1 MKIGIFVNNSKSIF
15 VNGCLQQGY
24 FLMKCFRK
32 KGYNCSFITVDNTFS
47 KFELINEDV
56 HNIKSTK
63 DLDQYNALI
72 FSSGSVNDSS
82 YLSYCKMKGISVTSL
97 CVGNYYIINQEE
109 LVFDVHKDNN
119 VLSRMYSMYIDE
131 SWLMPMY
138 THNHNYMK
146 FISDRPVHI
155 SPYVWDSTFID
166 LYIKNNSLNIDYQP
180 TEKKLDILIMEPNLS
195 IHKTCLVPLLIA
207 EEFYRNYPNKLGKV
221 YLFCKPNTSRFNEL
235 NYLKIIKLEK
245 VEYYDRVISMSL
257 FDNLTKLGKKFA
269 VLSSNIR
276 NGLNFLHLEC
286 FKLNIPIVHNCKPF
300 IESGFYY
307 EESDILDDYP
317 KAVEHLNN
325 IYEGNYTQNTESI
338 LDKYNPDNSVNIE
351 NYNKLITNLS
361 KNNYDL
367 LGKLKDN
374 LTNISKIN
382 SSYSNDLA
390 IVFIDNNTGLDIINL
405 NIQNVINKLKID
417 KKYYL
422 LTSKNYTNLDSSINI
437 INVNDINNCYL
448 DIYRNINHNN
458 VIVINSNVLVEFD
471 ISKVFLSSELV
482 GIEIIENKELHSND
496 YQYYTSF
503 LKIIKKVFKN
513 DNNVK
518 LFNPDFCY
526 FKNSPNISSLLIN
539 IPHLK
544 YFDNTL
550 VFNIINNLFYTK
562 ISNIDNKKI
571 LINSN
576 DGYCGYIYKN
586 TDDTKL
592 ITKYTN
598 ISAKN
603 KCISESEKLYLCSN
617 V

>member
-32 KGYNCSFITVDNTFS
+32 KGYICSFITVDNTFS

-56 HNIKSTK
+56 HNIKSTA
-63 DLDQYNALI
+63 DLDEYNALI

-82 YLSYCKMKGISVTSL
+82 YLAYCKIKGISITSL

-109 LVFDVHKDNN
+109 LVLDAHKDNN
-119 VLSRMYSMYIDE
+119 VLSRMHSMYIDE

-146 FISDRPVHI
+146 FISDRPVYI

-166 LYIKNNSLNIDYQP
+166 LYIKNNNLTIDYKP

-235 NYLKIIKLEK
+235 NYLKIVKFEK
-245 VEYYDRVISMSL
+245 IEYYDRVISMSL
-257 FDNLTKLGKKFA
+257 FDNLTKLGKKFV

-286 FKLNIPIVHNCKPF
+286 FKLGIPIVHNCKPF
-300 IESGFYY
+300 QQSGFYY
-307 EESDILDDYP
+307 EESDVLDDYP
-317 KAVEHLNN
+317 LAVQHLNS
-325 IYEGNYTQNTESI
+325 IYEGKYAQNTEAI
-338 LDKYNPDNSVNIE
+338 LDKYNPDNMTNI
-351 NYNKLITNLS
+351 
-361 KNNYDL
+361 NNYDKLINNLSENKYDL
-367 LGKLKDN
+367 LKKLKEN
-374 LTNISKIN
+374 LINISNISTQYN
-382 SSYSNDLA
+382 NNLA
-390 IVFIDNNTGLDIINL
+390 IVFIDDSIGLDIINL
-405 NIQNVINKLKID
+405 NIQNVFNKLKID

-422 LTSKNYTNLDSSINI
+422 LTSKKYNNLDSNINI
-437 INVNDINNCYL
+437 INVNDTNSCYL
-448 DIYRNINHNN
+448 DIYRNIKHSN
-458 VIVINSNVLVEFD
+458 VLVINSNVLIEFD
-471 ISKVFLSSELV
+471 VSKVFLSSELV
-482 GIEIIENKELHSND
+482 GLEIIENKELHSND

-503 LKIIKKVFKN
+503 LKIIKKIFKN
-513 DNNVK
+513 DSNVK
-518 LFNPDFCY
+518 LFNSDFCY
-526 FKNSPNISSLLIN
+526 FKNGPNISSLLSD

-544 YFDNTL
+544 YLDNIF
-550 VFNIINNLFYTK
+550 VFNLVNNLFYSK
-562 ISNIDNKKI
+562 VSNIDNKKI

-576 DGYCGYIYKN
+576 EGYCGYIYKN
-586 TDDTKL
+586 IDDSKL

-603 KCISESEKLYLCSN
+603 KCISEIEKLYLCSN
-617 V
+617 S